1 MTKRIIS
8 LALAAVLA
16 LSALCS
22 CAGKTTSS
30 GAGSAAP
37 DKTSSSAGSGT
48 STKFTPTYP
57 IVETPITVQGMVVG
71 KDMTNPRLFW
81 TEDLYNLTNIQVE
94 FTNVEKDAFNTV
106 LSTDTWPDFFHD
118 ALNKSQRNEF
128 GTLGHKLVN
137 YLEHLDVMPYLA
149 SFMEEYP
156 DTRKASL
163 SSDGGMYGLFRYADT
178 PGSVT
183 ARMNYNEEFLTK
195 NNIAVPETPE
205 EFYEALKKCKEINN
219 GAAPM
224 VTSETAWYGIGIF
237 PAFGKLTSIGWG
249 LDGDTV
255 INTQISDQYR
265 AYLSYMNKLYKE
277 GLLHQEYMTLDSNS
291 MLSLVQ
297 QGTAIFFAECAGSVT
312 KDAFSDGKWHIGTLK
327 PLVAKKGDTPI
338 LDERLLVN
346 DIGSFAMNA
355 DSKYVKELCRLFDTQ
370 FAKEEVQEGSG
381 IYGEAWS
388 YGKIGTVMH
397 FNEADH
403 TYTQTKRDGTTE
415 GYSNDWVV
423 KNVTYWWAGV
433 EFLMDYLPASDEANT
448 RQRLQGMNS
457 VIPYCTGK
465 RLKVDYMNYTEEE
478 QDTLDNY
485 STEFNNYVDQA
496 RSQFVTG
503 TEGMDVNDDAVWNNY
518 VNQVKSLHYED
529 LQKAYQSAY
538 DRFNK
543 S

>member
-106 LSTDTWPDFFHD
+106 LSTDTWPDFFHNT
-118 ALNKSQRNEF
+118 LSKSQREEF
-128 GTLGHKLVN
+128 GVLGHKLVN
-137 YLEHLDVMPYLA
+137 YLDHLDVMPYLDA
-149 SFMEEYP
+149 FMTSHP
-156 DTRKASL
+156 IAKKASL
-163 SSDGGMYGLFRYADT
+163 SSDGGMYGLFSYEDHPGTVWTT
-178 PGSVT
+178 PF
-183 ARMNYNEEFLTK
+183 YNEEFFTKHNLT
-195 NNIAVPETPE
+195 VPETAD
-205 EFYEALKKCKEINN
+205 EFYEVLKQCKEINN

-224 VTSETAWYGIGIF
+224 VTKESTYCTAIF
-237 PAFGKLTSIGWG
+237 PAFGKYVQCGWA

-255 INTQISDQYR
+255 LNTQISDQYR
-265 AYLSYMNKLYKE
+265 SYLSYMNKLYKE
-277 GLLHQEYMTLDSNS
+277 GLLHQEYMTLDTNS

-297 QGTAIFFAECAGSVT
+297 QGTGIFFAECAIGVT
-312 KDAFSDGKWHIGTLK
+312 TDAFSDGKWHIGMLK
-327 PLVAKKGDTPI
+327 PLVAKKGDTPTTE
-338 LDERLLVN
+338 ERRLVQRV
-346 DIGSFAMNA
+346 GSFAMNA
-355 DSKYVKELCRLFDTQ
+355 DSKYVNELCRLFDTQ
-370 FAKEEVQEGSG
+370 FAEDEVKEGSG
-381 IYGEAWS
+381 VNGLAWN
-388 YGKIGTVMH
+388 YGKMDTVIH
-397 FNEADH
+397 INQAEH
-403 TYTQTKRDGTTE
+403 SYTLTKRDGSDE
-415 GYSNDWVV
+415 GYSSNYLLSDIM
-423 KNVTYWWAGV
+423 YDWAG
-433 EFLMDYLPASDEANT
+433 LKIMTDIAPANESNT
-448 RQRLQGMNS
+448 RARILCLQQME
-457 VIPYCTGK
+457 PYCTGK
-465 RLKVDYMNYTEEE
+465 VFAESYLNFTEEE
-478 QDTLDNY
+478 QSTLDSYN
-485 STEFNNYVDQA
+485 TEFNTYVSQA

-529 LQKAYQSAY
+529 IQKAYQNAY
-538 DRFNK
+538 TRFNK